1 MICSACGTENES
13 GFKFCVKCGSNMENP
28 SEINYEAVDRGNYHS
43 EEDSP
48 ENAGGFT
55 LNEDTFIIRD
65 VPAPAPRKQLY
76 TSDELNSSEEEFDFS
91 MFDEPSMASLPTPP
105 VPPQPV
111 AQPNMQ
117 SAMPQMPQQMQQPM
131 MYGQPQI
138 IGYDQS
144 GKPIYGQP
152 PMQQQMQ
159 AQQPMQQT
167 MQQPMQTQQPVIY
180 GQPQIIGYDQSGM
193 PIYGQ
198 PQVQPMMYGQ
208 PQIIGYDQSG
218 MPIYGQPQVQ
228 PMMYSQ
234 PQIIGYDQSGKP
246 IYGQPQVQP
255 MMYGQPQIIGYD
267 QSGMP
272 IYGQP
277 NIQPQMQQPMSGIP
291 MQGIPAIPPQNTPKP
306 ETPKKDD
313 KQAFWDFFDE
323 GSKKPADHSKQTND
337 FFGKAEPEPINPEDP
352 FADID
357 NRRKKRLQG
366 QSDSGGVMSD
376 MPVVDGSKLEKN
388 DSSRINN
395 LYMRQIKDSVSDDLT
410 VGTGKSNSGTMD
422 ETREVDASLLSENL
436 NVKSRISMGF
446 TEDVN
451 ADDIKQAVNEHKE
464 AIMAKADHAVEAMPK
479 KINPYESELDK
490 IELPE
495 YMQSKKTVH
504 EKAAEIPSL
513 PEV

>member
-1 MICSACGTENES
+1 MICSACGTENEN

-28 SEINYEAVDRGNYHS
+28 SEVNYEAVDRGHYHS
-43 EEDSP
+43 EDETP
-48 ENAGGFT
+48 ENACGFT
-55 LNEDTFIIRD
+55 MNEDTFVIRD
-65 VPAPAPRKQLY
+65 VPAPAPKKQLY

-111 AQPNMQ
+111 QPMAKPNMQ
-117 SAMPQMPQQMQQPM
+117 SAMPQMPQ
-131 MYGQPQI
+131 
-138 IGYDQS
+138 
-144 GKPIYGQP
+144 
-152 PMQQQMQ
+152 PMQ
-159 AQQPMQQT
+159 
-167 MQQPMQTQQPVIY
+167 
-180 GQPQIIGYDQSGM
+180 
-193 PIYGQ
+193 
-198 PQVQPMMYGQ
+198 QPMMYGQ

-218 MPIYGQPQVQ
+218 MPIYGQPQ
-228 PMMYSQ
+228 
-234 PQIIGYDQSGKP
+234 
-246 IYGQPQVQP
+246 
-255 MMYGQPQIIGYD
+255 
-267 QSGMP
+267 
-272 IYGQP
+272 
-277 NIQPQMQQPMSGIP
+277 MQQPMGGIP
-291 MQGIPAIPPQNTPKP
+291 MQGIPAIPPQNTPKA
-306 ETPKKDD
+306 EEPKKDD

-323 GSKKPADHSKQTND
+323 GTKKPADHSKSTND
-337 FFGKAEPEPINPEDP
+337 FFGKVETESKIPEDP

-366 QSDSGGVMSD
+366 QSKSDGVMSD

-410 VGTGKSNSGTMD
+410 VGTGKSNSGAME
-422 ETREVDASLLSENL
+422 ETREVDVSLLAENL
-436 NVKSRISMGF
+436 NVKSRISMGY
-446 TEDVN
+446 TDDVN
-451 ADDIKQAVNEHKE
+451 AEDIKQAVNKHKE

-495 YMQSKKTVH
+495 YMQSKKNVH

>member
-1 MICSACGTENES
+1 MICSACGTENEN

-28 SEINYEAVDRGNYHS
+28 SEVNYEAVDRGHYHS
-43 EEDSP
+43 EDETP

-55 LNEDTFIIRD
+55 MNEDTFVIRD
-65 VPAPAPRKQLY
+65 VPAPAPKKQLY

-111 AQPNMQ
+111 QPMAKPNMQ
-117 SAMPQMPQQMQQPM
+117 SAMPQMPQ
-131 MYGQPQI
+131 
-138 IGYDQS
+138 
-144 GKPIYGQP
+144 
-152 PMQQQMQ
+152 PMQ
-159 AQQPMQQT
+159 
-167 MQQPMQTQQPVIY
+167 
-180 GQPQIIGYDQSGM
+180 
-193 PIYGQ
+193 
-198 PQVQPMMYGQ
+198 QPMMYGQ

-218 MPIYGQPQVQ
+218 MPIYGQPQMQ
-228 PMMYSQ
+228 
-234 PQIIGYDQSGKP
+234 
-246 IYGQPQVQP
+246 QP

-277 NIQPQMQQPMSGIP
+277 QIQQPMGGIP
-291 MQGIPAIPPQNTPKP
+291 MQGIPAIPPQNTPKA
-306 ETPKKDD
+306 EEPKKDD

-323 GSKKPADHSKQTND
+323 GNKKPADHSKSTND

-366 QSDSGGVMSD
+366 QSKSDGVMGD
-376 MPVVDGSKLEKN
+376 MPVVDASKLEKN

-410 VGTGKSNSGTMD
+410 VGTGKSNSGAME
-422 ETREVDASLLSENL
+422 ETREVDASLLAENL
-436 NVKSRISMGF
+436 NVKSRISMGY
-446 TEDVN
+446 TDDVN
-451 ADDIKQAVNEHKE
+451 ADDIKQAVNDHKE

-504 EKAAEIPSL
+504 EKVAEIPSL

>member
-1 MICSACGTENES
+1 
-13 GFKFCVKCGSNMENP
+13 
-28 SEINYEAVDRGNYHS
+28 
-43 EEDSP
+43 
-48 ENAGGFT
+48 
-55 LNEDTFIIRD
+55 
-65 VPAPAPRKQLY
+65 
-76 TSDELNSSEEEFDFS
+76 
-91 MFDEPSMASLPTPP
+91 
-105 VPPQPV
+105 
-111 AQPNMQ
+111 
-117 SAMPQMPQQMQQPM
+117 
-131 MYGQPQI
+131 
-138 IGYDQS
+138 
-144 GKPIYGQP
+144 
-152 PMQQQMQ
+152 
-159 AQQPMQQT
+159 
-167 MQQPMQTQQPVIY
+167 
-180 GQPQIIGYDQSGM
+180 
-193 PIYGQ
+193 
-198 PQVQPMMYGQ
+198 
-208 PQIIGYDQSG
+208 
-218 MPIYGQPQVQ
+218 
-228 PMMYSQ
+228 
-234 PQIIGYDQSGKP
+234 
-246 IYGQPQVQP
+246 
-255 MMYGQPQIIGYD
+255 
-267 QSGMP
+267 
-272 IYGQP
+272 
-277 NIQPQMQQPMSGIP
+277 

>member
-1 MICSACGTENES
+1 MICSACGTENEN

-28 SEINYEAVDRGNYHS
+28 SEVNYEAVDRGHYHS
-43 EEDSP
+43 EDETP

-55 LNEDTFIIRD
+55 MNEETFVIRD
-65 VPAPAPRKQLY
+65 VPAPAPKKQLY

-111 AQPNMQ
+111 QPMAKPNMQ
-117 SAMPQMPQQMQQPM
+117 SAMPQMPQ
-131 MYGQPQI
+131 
-138 IGYDQS
+138 
-144 GKPIYGQP
+144 
-152 PMQQQMQ
+152 PMQ
-159 AQQPMQQT
+159 
-167 MQQPMQTQQPVIY
+167 
-180 GQPQIIGYDQSGM
+180 
-193 PIYGQ
+193 
-198 PQVQPMMYGQ
+198 QPMMYGQ

-218 MPIYGQPQVQ
+218 MPIYGQPQ
-228 PMMYSQ
+228 
-234 PQIIGYDQSGKP
+234 I
-246 IYGQPQVQP
+246 
-255 MMYGQPQIIGYD
+255 
-267 QSGMP
+267 
-272 IYGQP
+272 
-277 NIQPQMQQPMSGIP
+277 QQPMGGIP
-291 MQGIPAIPPQNTPKP
+291 MQGIPAIPPQNTPKA
-306 ETPKKDD
+306 EEPKKDD

-323 GSKKPADHSKQTND
+323 GNKKPADHSKSTND
-337 FFGKAEPEPINPEDP
+337 FFGKIETESKTPEDP

-366 QSDSGGVMSD
+366 QSKSDGVMGD

-410 VGTGKSNSGTMD
+410 VGTGKSNSGAME
-422 ETREVDASLLSENL
+422 ETREVDASLLAENL
-436 NVKSRISMGF
+436 NVKSRISMGY
-446 TEDVN
+446 TDDVN
-451 ADDIKQAVNEHKE
+451 ADDIKQAVNDHKE

-504 EKAAEIPSL
+504 ENSAEIPSL
-513 PEV
+513 PALAASPICPAAPIRICGHCRADFCRKAKPLRRPRPGSTAKIRRKQPFSP

>member
-111 AQPNMQ
+111 QPVAQPNMQ

-138 IGYDQS
+138 IGCDQS

-167 MQQPMQTQQPVIY
+167 MQQPMQQPV
-180 GQPQIIGYDQSGM
+180 
-193 PIYGQ
+193 
-198 PQVQPMMYGQ
+198 
-208 PQIIGYDQSG
+208 
-218 MPIYGQPQVQ
+218 
-228 PMMYSQ
+228 
-234 PQIIGYDQSGKP
+234 
-246 IYGQPQVQP
+246 
-255 MMYGQPQIIGYD
+255 MYGQPQIIGYD

-277 NIQPQMQQPMSGIP
+277 NIQPQMQQPMGGIP

-436 NVKSRISMGF
+436 NVKSRISMGY
-446 TEDVN
+446 TDDVN

-504 EKAAEIPSL
+504 EKVAEIPSL

>member
-1 MICSACGTENES
+1 MICSACGTENEN

-28 SEINYEAVDRGNYHS
+28 SEVNYEAVDRGHYHS
-43 EEDSP
+43 EDETP
-48 ENAGGFT
+48 ENACGFT
-55 LNEDTFIIRD
+55 MNEDTFVIRD
-65 VPAPAPRKQLY
+65 VPAPAPKKQLY

-111 AQPNMQ
+111 QPMAKPNMQ
-117 SAMPQMPQQMQQPM
+117 SAMPQMPQ
-131 MYGQPQI
+131 
-138 IGYDQS
+138 
-144 GKPIYGQP
+144 
-152 PMQQQMQ
+152 PMQ
-159 AQQPMQQT
+159 
-167 MQQPMQTQQPVIY
+167 
-180 GQPQIIGYDQSGM
+180 
-193 PIYGQ
+193 
-198 PQVQPMMYGQ
+198 QPMMYGQ

-218 MPIYGQPQVQ
+218 MPIYGQPQMQQQPQMQPPQPMQQ
-228 PMMYSQ
+228 PMMYGQ
-234 PQIIGYDQSGKP
+234 PQIIGYDQNGMP
-246 IYGQPQVQP
+246 IYGQPQMQPQQPMQQPMMYGQPQIIGYDQNGMPIYGQPQMQQP

-277 NIQPQMQQPMSGIP
+277 QMQQPMMYGQPQIIGYDQSGMPIYGQPQMQQPMGGIP
-291 MQGIPAIPPQNTPKP
+291 MQGIPAIPPQNTPKA
-306 ETPKKDD
+306 EEPKKDD

-323 GSKKPADHSKQTND
+323 GTKKPADHSKSTND
-337 FFGKAEPEPINPEDP
+337 FFGKVETESKIPEDP

-366 QSDSGGVMSD
+366 QSKSDGVMSD

-410 VGTGKSNSGTMD
+410 VGTGKSNSGAME
-422 ETREVDASLLSENL
+422 ETREVDASLLAENL
-436 NVKSRISMGF
+436 NVKSRISMGY
-446 TEDVN
+446 TDDVN
-451 ADDIKQAVNEHKE
+451 AEDIKQAVNKHMET
-464 AIMAKADHAVEAMPK
+464 IMAKADHAVEAMPK

-504 EKAAEIPSL
+504 EKSAEIPSL

>member
-1 MICSACGTENES
+1 MICSACGTENEN

-28 SEINYEAVDRGNYHS
+28 SEVNYEAVDRGHYHS
-43 EEDSP
+43 EDETP

-55 LNEDTFIIRD
+55 MNEDTFVIRD
-65 VPAPAPRKQLY
+65 VPAPAPKKQLY

-111 AQPNMQ
+111 QPMAKPNMQ
-117 SAMPQMPQQMQQPM
+117 SAMPQMPQ
-131 MYGQPQI
+131 
-138 IGYDQS
+138 
-144 GKPIYGQP
+144 
-152 PMQQQMQ
+152 PMQ
-159 AQQPMQQT
+159 
-167 MQQPMQTQQPVIY
+167 
-180 GQPQIIGYDQSGM
+180 
-193 PIYGQ
+193 
-198 PQVQPMMYGQ
+198 QPMMYGQ

-218 MPIYGQPQVQ
+218 MPIYGQPQ
-228 PMMYSQ
+228 
-234 PQIIGYDQSGKP
+234 I
-246 IYGQPQVQP
+246 
-255 MMYGQPQIIGYD
+255 
-267 QSGMP
+267 
-272 IYGQP
+272 
-277 NIQPQMQQPMSGIP
+277 QQPMGGIP
-291 MQGIPAIPPQNTPKP
+291 MQGIPAIPPQNTPKA
-306 ETPKKDD
+306 EEPKKDD

-323 GSKKPADHSKQTND
+323 GNKKPADHSKSTND
-337 FFGKAEPEPINPEDP
+337 FFGKIETESKIPEDP

-366 QSDSGGVMSD
+366 QSKSDGVMGD

-410 VGTGKSNSGTMD
+410 VGTGKSNSGAME
-422 ETREVDASLLSENL
+422 ETREVDASLLAENL
-436 NVKSRISMGF
+436 NVKSRISMGY
-446 TEDVN
+446 TDDVN
-451 ADDIKQAVNEHKE
+451 ADNIKQAINEHKE

-504 EKAAEIPSL
+504 EKVAEIPSL

>member
-1 MICSACGTENES
+1 MICSACGTENEN

-28 SEINYEAVDRGNYHS
+28 SEVNYEAVDRGHYHS
-43 EEDSP
+43 EDETP

-55 LNEDTFIIRD
+55 MNEDTFVIRD
-65 VPAPAPRKQLY
+65 VPAPAPKKQLY

-111 AQPNMQ
+111 QSMAKPNMQ
-117 SAMPQMPQQMQQPM
+117 SAMPQMPQ
-131 MYGQPQI
+131 
-138 IGYDQS
+138 
-144 GKPIYGQP
+144 
-152 PMQQQMQ
+152 PMQ
-159 AQQPMQQT
+159 
-167 MQQPMQTQQPVIY
+167 
-180 GQPQIIGYDQSGM
+180 
-193 PIYGQ
+193 
-198 PQVQPMMYGQ
+198 QPMMYGQ

-218 MPIYGQPQVQ
+218 MPIYGQPQMQQPQQ
-228 PMMYSQ
+228 PMQ
-234 PQIIGYDQSGKP
+234 
-246 IYGQPQVQP
+246 QP

-277 NIQPQMQQPMSGIP
+277 QMQQPMGGIP
-291 MQGIPAIPPQNTPKP
+291 MQGIPAIPPQNTPKA
-306 ETPKKDD
+306 EEPKKDD

-323 GSKKPADHSKQTND
+323 GNKKPADHSKSTND
-337 FFGKAEPEPINPEDP
+337 FFGKIETESKIPEDP

-366 QSDSGGVMSD
+366 QSKSDGVMGD

-410 VGTGKSNSGTMD
+410 VGTGKSNSGAME
-422 ETREVDASLLSENL
+422 ETREVDASLLAENL
-436 NVKSRISMGF
+436 NVKSRISMGY
-446 TEDVN
+446 TDDVN
-451 ADDIKQAVNEHKE
+451 ANDIKQAVNEHRE

-479 KINPYESELDK
+479 KVNPYESELDK

-504 EKAAEIPSL
+504 EKVAEIPSL